1 MKKFHTNISL
11 NQLLSST
18 PCFTLFWKD
27 PYLSRIDEVDSLVI
41 DEADRMIEK
50 GHFEELTQILNYIN
64 R

>member
-1 MKKFHTNISL
+1 M

-27 PYLSRIDEVDSLVI
+27 PYLSCIDEVDSLVI

>member
-1 MKKFHTNISL
+1 MLVNCFH
-11 NQLLSST
+11 QHYVLL
-18 PCFTLFWKD
+18 LFWKD
-27 PYLSRIDEVDSLVI
+27 PYLSRIDEVDTLVI